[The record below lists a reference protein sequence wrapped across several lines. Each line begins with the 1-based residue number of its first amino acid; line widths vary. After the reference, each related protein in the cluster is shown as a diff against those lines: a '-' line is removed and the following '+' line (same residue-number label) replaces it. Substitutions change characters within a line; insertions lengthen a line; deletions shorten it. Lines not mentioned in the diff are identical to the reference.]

1 MATNLTQTPF
11 TEGQQRAFDAV
22 CYERKNVFLTGPGGS
37 GKSYLVSHIVAD
49 FEAKQKKVGI
59 TAMTGCAALLLH
71 PKARTLHSF
80 LGIGL
85 GQDSVDKIT
94 ARIKKTPQT
103 KKRWLTIDLL
113 ILDEVSMLTPALL
126 EKLDDVA
133 QRIRRIK
140 APFGGLQV
148 LLVGDFYQIPPVYTH
163 ADKQANPSL
172 QTFAFESPVWNQIVQ
187 ETIQLTQIK
196 RQEDPIFQQILNE
209 ARVGQLSDQSYEI
222 LKARQI
228 DTWKKQ
234 KIKPT
239 LIFNRRAAVQE
250 INQQKLE
257 KLKGDGHTYAVQTVF
272 GSTNEKENHSSEEQN
287 YAIQKLDRDSTYE
300 PTLTLKMGAQV
311 MCLKNYPDSPL
322 VNGSRGV
329 VIGFGPAPTFYPLV
343 EYLHGYKKE
352 MEFHQWE
359 SEVIPGMYRQQI
371 PLCLSWA
378 NTTHKLQGST
388 LDCAIIDIGQST
400 FEYGQ
405 AYVALSRVRSLEGLY
420 IFDLDPKAIRAHPKV
435 KAYYETLNT

>member
-1 MATNLTQTPF
+1 MTTANTSFTP
-11 TEGQQRAFDAV
+11 GQQRAFDAV

-85 GQDSVDKIT
+85 GQDPADKILL
-94 ARIKKTPQT
+94 RIKRNMPLR
-103 KKRWLTIDLL
+103 KRWLTLDLL

-126 EKLDDVA
+126 EKLDDIA
-133 QRIRRIK
+133 QRLRKIK

-148 LLVGDFYQIPPVYTH
+148 LFVGDFYQIPPVYTQ
-163 ADKQANPSL
+163 ADKQSNPSL
-172 QTFAFESPVWNQIVQ
+172 QTFAFESPIWPQIIQ
-187 ETIQLTQIK
+187 ETVQLTQIK
-196 RQEDPIFQQILNE
+196 RQDDPVFQQILNE
-209 ARVGQLSDQSYEI
+209 ARIGQLSNESYEI
-222 LKARQI
+222 LKSRQ
-228 DTWKKQ
+228 TSAWKKQ

-239 LIFNRRAAVQE
+239 LIFNRRNEVNT
-250 INQQKLE
+250 INSQKLE
-257 KLKGDGHTYAVQTVF
+257 RLESEAHTYTVQTVM
-272 GSTNEKENHSSEEQN
+272 GPTNEKENHSQEEQK
-287 YAIQKLDRDSTYE
+287 YATEKLDRDSAYE
-300 PTLTLKMGAQV
+300 PSLTLKVGAQV
-311 MCLKNYPDSPL
+311 MCLKNLPETPL
-322 VNGSRGV
+322 VNGSRGI
-329 VIGFGPAPTFYPLV
+329 VIGFGKEPTYYPIV

-352 MEFHQWE
+352 MEPHQWE
-359 SEVIPGMYRQQI
+359 SEIVPGLYRQQI

-420 IFDLDPKAIRAHPKV
+420 IFDLDVKAIRAHPKV
-435 KAYYETLNT
+435 KAFYESLKG